1 MKIFYM
7 EPRVA
12 VGGVIFDDKDR
23 VLLVKR
29 KNPPNQGM
37 WAIPGGKVK
46 FGETINEAIRREL
59 KEETS
64 LDVKPTKLLA
74 VVEIIKEGFHYVIL
88 DYICEVIGGE
98 LRPSSDA
105 LDARFLSLEE
115 IKREKVSPTT
125 VEMLEKYFKIRGG
138 DDTTTLPLHILDVT
152 QNAK

>member
-46 FGETINEAIRREL
+46 FGETLDEAIKREL

-64 LDVKPTKLLA
+64 LEVKPTKLLA
-74 VVEIIKEGFHYVIL
+74 IVEIIKEGFHYVIL

-98 LRPSSDA
+98 LKPASDA

-115 IKREKVSPTT
+115 IKREKVSPST
-125 VEMLEKYFKIRGG
+125 VEMLEKYFRIKGG
-138 DDTTTLPLHILDVT
+138 DENLTLPLHIIDVT
-152 QNAK
+152 QNAR